1 MVAESWR
8 LLYQLVFFWEIFS
21 NKIIKPGHD
30 SDQQLHPEK
39 STIIY
44 ALHTSPNNEMH
55 TCTQYTNVAHG
66 KSTIW
71 WYLPGKMM
79 IFTGNV
85 RFQGGWQ
92 I

>member
-1 MVAESWR
+1 MVAESWH

-55 TCTQYTNVAHG
+55 TCTLYTNIAHG
-66 KSTIW
+66 KIHHFDGIYRETW
-71 WYLPGKMM
+71 WFSWTMLVSGRVE
-79 IFTGNV
+79 I
-85 RFQGGWQ
+85 
-92 I
+92 